1 MPSARSKRTTLYD
14 VARQAGVSYQT
25 VSRVINN
32 HPHVAGD
39 TRQRIMAIIDSLGYR
54 PSRAARSLATQ
65 RSCTLGIV
73 TFGAHYFGP
82 AQMMLNA
89 ERAAKAQGYSLR
101 LSSIADMSPGEVQ
114 EAIGGLRDQMV
125 DGIILIMPT
134 QGISYAHLTEACGEI
149 PFVETDTEAAPDIPS
164 VVIDQYAGSRLAT
177 EYLLGLGHHAIAEI
191 SGPLNW
197 YSAAA
202 RHQSCRA
209 TLEAAGIAPGPHVEG
224 DWTAASGYDGARCLL
239 DRGVEFTALVAGN
252 DQMALGAMRALSEAG
267 RQVPED
273 VSVVGFDDIPEA
285 AYFEPPLSTVQQ
297 DFAALGEESVKY
309 LVSLID
315 DPDTLRQ
322 QRVLQPRFIA
332 RSSARRVEQ

>member
-1 MPSARSKRTTLYD
+1 MSSVRSKRITLYD

-32 HPHVAGD
+32 HPHVAVE
-39 TRQRIMAIIDSLGYR
+39 TRQRINAIIDDLGYR

-73 TFGAHYFGP
+73 TFGVNYYGP

-101 LSSIADMSPGEVQ
+101 LSSIAQVSLEEVH

-125 DGIILIMPT
+125 DGIILIVPT
-134 QGISYAHLTEACGEI
+134 MGIRYAQLAEACGEI
-149 PFVETDTEAAPDIPS
+149 PFVETDTEASPEIPS
-164 VVIDQYAGSRLAT
+164 VVIDQNAGSRLAT
-177 EYLLGLGHHAIAEI
+177 EYLLGLGHRAICEI

-202 RHQSCRA
+202 RHGSWQA
-209 TLEAAGIAPGPHVEG
+209 TLESAGLTPGDHVEG
-224 DWTAASGYDGARCLL
+224 DWTATSGYEAARCLL
-239 DRGVEFTALVAGN
+239 ERGATFTALVVGN

-267 RQVPED
+267 HRIPD
-273 VSVVGFDDIPEA
+273 DISVVGFDDVPEA
-285 AYFEPPLSTVQQ
+285 AYFEPPLSTVRQ
-297 DFAALGEESVKY
+297 DFAALGEQSVEY

-315 DPDTLRQ
+315 KPDTPRQ
-322 QRVLQPRFIA
+322 QRVVQPRFIA
-332 RSSARRVEQ
+332 RSSARRAE